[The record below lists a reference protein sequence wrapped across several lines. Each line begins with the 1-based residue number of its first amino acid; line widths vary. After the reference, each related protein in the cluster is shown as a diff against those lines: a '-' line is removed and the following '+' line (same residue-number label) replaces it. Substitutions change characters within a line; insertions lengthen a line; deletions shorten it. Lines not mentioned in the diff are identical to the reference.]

1 VVAQGGGRVR
11 RNRVLK
17 IAVCGLCGGWL
28 ATSEVTAGDR
38 PEAADS
44 NIVLSILAPA
54 GGAIRLQIDYPP
66 TFSNRLDIYA
76 STNLQSGRWGLR
88 EAALP
93 AFGHQGLVWTDL
105 ANPDP
110 CLCFYKAGNADLD
123 TDQDGLADA
132 RETLIYQT
140 DPHFPDSDA
149 DGVPDGAE
157 IRRGTDPVSGGS
169 AVIRLY
175 ADSDAGADGYDG
187 YAPVVSEGHGP
198 KRSLRAASEAS
209 YPHDVIQ
216 LSGVATF
223 DEPALVLGSH
233 DVMVRPVGSV
243 RVQP

>member
-1 VVAQGGGRVR
+1 MR

-44 NIVLSILAPA
+44 NIVLSLLAPT
-54 GGAIRLQIDYPP
+54 GGGIRLQIDYPS
-66 TFSNRLDIYA
+66 TFSSRLDIYA

-105 ANPDP
+105 ANPDAS
-110 CLCFYKAGNADLD
+110 LCFYQAGNADLD

-140 DPHFPDSDA
+140 DSHSPDSDA

-157 IRRGTDPVSGGS
+157 ISRGTDPVSGGS
-169 AVIRLY
+169 SVIMLY

-187 YAPVVSEGHGP
+187 YAPVVSGGHGP

-209 YPHDVIQ
+209 YSHDVIQ
-216 LSGVATF
+216 LSGAAIF
-223 DEPALVLGSH
+223 EEPSLSLGASDVTLRLLGS
-233 DVMVRPVGSV
+233 VW
-243 RVQP
+243 VQP

>member
-1 VVAQGGGRVR
+1 MR

-17 IAVCGLCGGWL
+17 IAVCGLCGSWL

-44 NIVLSILAPA
+44 NIVLSLLAPA
-54 GGAIRLQIDYPP
+54 GGGIRLQIDYPS
-66 TFSNRLDIYA
+66 TFSNRLDIYV

-93 AFGHQGLVWTDL
+93 AAGHQGLVWTDL
-105 ANPDP
+105 VNPEAR
-110 CLCFYKAGNADLD
+110 LCFYQAGNADLD
-123 TDQDGLADA
+123 TDQDGVADA

-140 DPHFPDSDA
+140 DPHSPDSDA

-157 IRRGTDPVSGGS
+157 IQRGTDPVSGGS
-169 AVIRLY
+169 SIIMLY

-187 YAPVVSEGHGP
+187 YAPVVSGGHGP

-223 DEPALVLGSH
+223 DEPSLSLGGS
-233 DVMVRPVGSV
+233 DVTLRLLGSV
-243 RVQP
+243 RIQP

>member
-1 VVAQGGGRVR
+1 MR
-11 RNRVLK
+11 RNRVFE

-28 ATSEVTAGDR
+28 AIGEVTAGDR

-44 NIVLSILAPA
+44 NIVLSLLAPA
-54 GGAIRLQIDYPP
+54 GGAIRLQIDYPT
-66 TFSNRLDIYA
+66 TFSNRLDIYV

-88 EAALP
+88 EAGLP
-93 AFGHQGLVWTDL
+93 AAGSPALVWTDL
-105 ANPDP
+105 TNPDAR
-110 CLCFYKAGNADLD
+110 LCFYQAGNADLD

-140 DPHFPDSDA
+140 DPQSPDSDS

-157 IRRGTDPVSGGS
+157 ISRGTDPLSGGS
-169 AVIRLY
+169 SVIMLY

-187 YAPVVSEGHGP
+187 YAPLVSGGHGP

-209 YPHDVIQ
+209 YSHDVIQ
-216 LSGVATF
+216 LSGVTLF
-223 DEPALVLGSH
+223 DEPALVLGIH
-233 DVMVRPVGSV
+233 DVTVCPLGSV